1 MNYAHHIY
9 EYDHI
14 VFLFCKCKK
23 KKKSENEEK
32 ANSLLSFFLPFCN
45 SLLPVNIREA
55 IMGLREKKNKK
66 IKLQGLNIGKKHVGG
81 YEDAHENKGQEVETK
96 MKKSR
101 GLKK

>member
-1 MNYAHHIY
+1 M
-9 EYDHI
+9 
-14 VFLFCKCKK
+14 
-23 KKKSENEEK
+23 
-32 ANSLLSFFLPFCN
+32 
-45 SLLPVNIREA
+45 
-55 IMGLREKKNKK
+55 MGLREKKNKK